1 MSLFSKVDQ
10 LSTGIQASQ
19 LRADTIYNNI
29 ANVDTPEFNRSSV
42 VFEDLYKAALEDKA
56 DGFQE
61 KKTRAKHMDFGF
73 DNDLEMM
80 VVTDT
85 STTMRMD
92 GNNVDI
98 DKEMVDLAE
107 NVIYYQALSNQV
119 TNEFKLLNTAI
130 TGR

>member
-1 MSLFSKVDQ
+1 MSLFGKVDN
-10 LSTGIQASQ
+10 LSTGLAASQ
-19 LRADTIYNNI
+19 LRGDTILNNI

-42 VFEDLYKAALEDKA
+42 EFESLYKQAVEG
-56 DGFQE
+56 DGFSE
-61 KKTRAKHMDFGF
+61 KKTRDKHMDFGV
-73 DNDLEMM
+73 DGGTAAR
-80 VVTDT
+80 VVEDT

-119 TNEFKLLNTAI
+119 TTEFQLLNTAI

>member
-1 MSLFSKVDQ
+1 MNLFTKVDQ
-10 LSTGIQASQ
+10 LQTGINASQ

-29 ANVDTPEFNRSSV
+29 ANVDTPNFNRSSV
-42 VFEDLYKAALEDKA
+42 EFERLYKAALDS
-56 DGFQE
+56 DGFYE
-61 KKTRAKHMDFGF
+61 KKTRDKHMDFGF
-73 DNDLEMM
+73 NNDAAAI
-80 VVTDT
+80 VVEDT

-119 TNEFKLLNTAI
+119 TAEFKLLNTAI